1 MEDLKKINRTER
13 IEIRCDIFQ
22 KEVIKMKANE
32 SNMSVSEY
40 LLYCGLGRQLP
51 KPMRSEELQAF
62 KELREFQTNF
72 ARISNFIKR
81 YDDESLKQEVRE
93 LLEKTKKIKILK

>member
-51 KPMRSEELQAF
+51 KPMTSEELQAF

-93 LLEKTKKIKILK
+93 LLDKTKKIKILK

>member
-1 MEDLKKINRTER
+1 MEDLEKMNRTER

-22 KEVIKMKANE
+22 KEVIKMKSKE

-40 LLYCGLGRQLP
+40 MLYCGLGRQLP
-51 KPMRSEELQAF
+51 KPMTSEELEAF
-62 KELREFQTNF
+62 KELKQFQTNF
-72 ARISNFIKR
+72 ARISNFIKK

-93 LLEKTKKIKILK
+93 LLEKTKQIKILK

>member
-1 MEDLKKINRTER
+1 MEDLEKMKRSER

-22 KEVIKMKANE
+22 KEVIKMKAKE

-40 LLYCGLGRQLP
+40 MLYCGLGRQLP
-51 KPMRSEELQAF
+51 KPMTSEELEAF
-62 KELREFQTNF
+62 KELKQFQTNF
-72 ARISNFIKR
+72 ARISNFIKK

-93 LLEKTKKIKILK
+93 LLEKTKQIKILK

>member
-40 LLYCGLGRQLP
+40 MLYCGLGRQLP
-51 KPMRSEELQAF
+51 KPMTSEELQAF
-62 KELREFQTNF
+62 KVLREFQTNF

-93 LLEKTKKIKILK
+93 LLDKTKKIKILK

>member
-51 KPMRSEELQAF
+51 KPMTSEELQAF